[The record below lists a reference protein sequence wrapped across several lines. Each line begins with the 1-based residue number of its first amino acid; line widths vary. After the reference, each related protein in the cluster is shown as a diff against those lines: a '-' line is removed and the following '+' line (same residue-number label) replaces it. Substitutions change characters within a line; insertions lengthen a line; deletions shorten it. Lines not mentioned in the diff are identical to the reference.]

1 MLAFHYLPIF
11 TILTHSVHTPVLPL
25 CAFSSKSLCSETLPS
40 PSPTDS
46 RSASRRQ
53 SGNEPTEN
61 GDYKRDDMKDN
72 KRTGGKGDYRND
84 TIKDDR
90 GIEGNKARNTGQ
102 KGAPGI
108 VYHLGHKYGNS

>member
-1 MLAFHYLPIF
+1 
-11 TILTHSVHTPVLPL
+11 
-25 CAFSSKSLCSETLPS
+25 
-40 PSPTDS
+40 
-46 RSASRRQ
+46 
-53 SGNEPTEN
+53 
-61 GDYKRDDMKDN
+61 MKDN